1 MPQPIRYLPDR
12 WEGRKEGRSKAR
24 PGSQRGSWPGV
35 TELPKFGNLNQTPA
49 AVAARADSEEPAP
62 EKQEVWEVHSSPK
75 PPNFILCLLP
85 SSKAFSHQG
94 MGEIDGPS
102 LLAGLCTE
110 PVLVSTNQVYQPGT
124 ESLITQKNNT
134 VK

>member
-1 MPQPIRYLPDR
+1 MPQPSRYLPDR

-75 PPNFILCLLP
+75 PPNFILAFYLRPKLLAIREWGRLMGRVCLLVC
-85 SSKAFSHQG
+85 AQ
-94 MGEIDGPS
+94 S
-102 LLAGLCTE
+102 LYWFQLTKFI
-110 PVLVSTNQVYQPGT
+110 NQAR
-124 ESLITQKNNT
+124 NH
-134 VK
+134 